1 MKIDLLRMERIEKF
15 DGKVALE
22 LGDQFVRL
30 FWIKDVSDKE
40 RKNLKQSLLNEFEGK
55 LVIDFRKSGA
65 GSVMNDMVGI
75 VSSEIDILLL
85 KDEIVDAHKRSSRR
99 SPDYTTIVNE
109 NQIKLFD
116 PETLKGELTITF
128 YVPQRKVVAQANP
141 DTLRHFVRIYG
152 NAINKLTNCSCIPN
166 SQILS
171 LSQE

>member
-1 MKIDLLRMERIEKF
+1 MKIDLLRMERIEKL

-40 RKNLKQSLLNEFEGK
+40 RKNLKQSLLKEFEGK

-85 KDEIVDAHKRSSRR
+85 KDEIVDAKSDRR
-99 SPDYTTIVNE
+99 VGHRTIL
-109 NQIKLFD
+109 QL
-116 PETLKGELTITF
+116 
-128 YVPQRKVVAQANP
+128 
-141 DTLRHFVRIYG
+141 
-152 NAINKLTNCSCIPN
+152 
-166 SQILS
+166 
-171 LSQE
+171 